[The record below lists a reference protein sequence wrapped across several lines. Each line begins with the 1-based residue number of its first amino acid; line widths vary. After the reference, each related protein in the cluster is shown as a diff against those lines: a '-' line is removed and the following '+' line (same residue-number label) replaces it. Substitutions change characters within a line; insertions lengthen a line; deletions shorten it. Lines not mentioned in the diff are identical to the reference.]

1 MSAVPDLRAPLCR
14 KSGERRDANAS
25 RIAGALPGRSSRGTR
40 LALSA
45 WRGAGVRVFDRLRT
59 AGRARGRCAWKMDP
73 HLPAAPSRSPSP
85 RFTVTVND
93 VGAVLSGSL
102 DAGSAAEARRAL
114 AVRAT
119 GPGSRRIELS
129 ALTGLDT
136 AGAVLVCS
144 WQERGDT
151 LVGLRASHRRL
162 VELIGG
168 LDRTPSTAIAAESP
182 RWRRMLADLGRVA
195 SLALRD
201 LRDLIEFGGRAA
213 ASIGGLLLRPAGI
226 RPAAIAHHVV
236 ETGVKALPIVG
247 LLAVMI
253 SVVIAYQG
261 VAQLRPYGGQDLTID
276 LVAVSVLREMAVLIT
291 AILVAGRSG
300 AAFAAE
306 IGVMQSNEEVDALT
320 ILGLDAMELLVAPR
334 LIALV
339 LALTAL
345 TFFADVMGL
354 LGGAAISRLLLDVA
368 PAQYLLRVRDAVDSS
383 DLFAGLIKAPV
394 FAVVIA
400 VTGCMHGL
408 RVEGSAESVGTETT
422 RAVVKAIFLVIVL
435 DAMFSILFEKVGI

>member
-1 MSAVPDLRAPLCR
+1 MP
-14 KSGERRDANAS
+14 
-25 RIAGALPGRSSRGTR
+25 
-40 LALSA
+40 
-45 WRGAGVRVFDRLRT
+45 
-59 AGRARGRCAWKMDP
+59 M
-73 HLPAAPSRSPSP
+73 PAASSRSPISHL
-85 RFTVTVND
+85 TVTAD
-93 VGAVLSGSL
+93 DRGALLAGSL
-102 DAGSAAEARRAL
+102 DASTVAGARRAL
-114 AVRAT
+114 AAR
-119 GPGSRRIELS
+119 PPDSGSRRIELS
-129 ALTGLDT
+129 ALTELDT

-144 WQERGDT
+144 WKERGDS

-168 LDRTPSTAIAAESP
+168 LDRTPPAAVAAYP
-182 RWRRMLADLGRVA
+182 RWRRWVVDLGRVG
-195 SLALRD
+195 SMALHD
-201 LRDLIEFGGRAA
+201 LGDLIEFTGRAA
-213 ASIGGLLLRPAGI
+213 ASIGNLVLRPSGI
-226 RPAAIAHHVV
+226 RPAAIAHHIV

-306 IGVMQSNEEVDALT
+306 IGVMQSNEEIDALT
-320 ILGLDAMELLVAPR
+320 ILGLDPMELLVAPR

-345 TFFADVMGL
+345 TFFADLMGL
-354 LGGAAISRLLLDVA
+354 LGGAAISQMLLDVA
-368 PAQYLLRVRDAVDSS
+368 PGQYLLRVRDAVDSS

-422 RAVVKAIFLVIVL
+422 RAVVKSIFLVIVL